1 MLKRSLL
8 FAGVAGASLLAAAEP
23 AATNAQTAAAPVVT
37 EEETITIVAVPCTVG
52 DQPCPHG
59 HKKCDASAH
68 KKCAEKKKCDEAH
81 KKCADK
87 KADCAAPACDYSDSD
102 YELAYTLMEA
112 GGVPQGIDDANA
124 FLIVEQMEQMPML
137 KPAQPAFEKFFRD
150 HCSYQAMKRDLA
162 RIHLGTFTRDE
173 MRKIIDFFH
182 TPEGKK
188 FAASQA
194 ALHRNSMALR
204 AHRIHSNLPE
214 LQQNVHACMVKAQ
227 QDNASANASASACAN
242 TDANAQNTAGTK

>member
-8 FAGVAGASLLAAAEP
+8 FAGIAGASLLAAAEP
-23 AATNAQTAAAPVVT
+23 AAPKTANADAPATVT

-59 HKKCDASAH
+59 HKKCDAEAH
-68 KKCAEKKKCDEAH
+68 KKCADKKKCDEAH
-81 KKCADK
+81 KKCADAHRKCADK
-87 KADCAAPACDYSDSD
+87 KACAAPKTPDYSADD
-102 YELAYTLMEA
+102 YELAFTLMEM
-112 GGVPQGIDDANA
+112 GGTPQGIDDAND

-137 KPAQPAFEKFFRD
+137 RPAQPAFEKFFKD

-173 MRKIIDFFH
+173 MRKIIDFFK

-188 FAASQA
+188 FAASQT

-204 AHRIHSNLPE
+204 ADRIHRNLPE
-214 LQQNVHACMVKAQ
+214 LQKNVHECMVKAQ
-227 QDNASANASASACAN
+227 QNNANACAN
-242 TDANAQNTAGTK
+242 TDAAGTK